1 MSRIHLVFPLALVLL
16 LAGCGYGSNYN
27 GGGTGNAPAITS
39 LSPNMVT
46 AGDPGFTLTVNGSA
60 FATDSV
66 VYWNGTAL
74 PSSYS
79 TGTKVTA
86 QVSATDVAN
95 PGMIPVYVHSGGKNS
110 NSMTF
115 TVQ

>member
-1 MSRIHLVFPLALVLL
+1 MSRVSLCFVVTLALV

-27 GGGTGNAPAITS
+27 GGGTGSPAVTS
-39 LSPNMVT
+39 LTPNMAT
-46 AGDPGFTLTVNGSA
+46 AGDPDFTLTVNGSA
-60 FATDSV
+60 FGTDSV

-79 TGTKVTA
+79 TTSKVTA
-86 QVSATDVAN
+86 TVPATDIATA
-95 PGMIPVYVHSGGKNS
+95 GMIPVYVRSGGKIS
-110 NSMTF
+110 NSVMF